1 MYYKI
6 LLNSIYFCF
15 STLLIL
21 FSGCGSGVKVAEVTG
36 VVTLADGKP
45 LELIHIEFW
54 SDNGPRSWG
63 KTDDNGKFSL
73 KLDSDS
79 AQNGAVI
86 GSHKVVLRDM
96 WPMKDDKIGEGGDW
110 IDNSKGKKPRIHSKY
125 FDVALSPVAVEVKAG
140 QKNHF
145 DIKLDPAAK

>member
-1 MYYKI
+1 MRDRVTCQTALCCLLAI
-6 LLNSIYFCF
+6 LFCF
-15 STLLIL
+15 T
-21 FSGCGSGVKVAEVTG
+21 GCGPSVKVAEVSG

-45 LELIHIEFW
+45 LELIHVEFW

-63 KTDDNGKFSL
+63 KTDDSGKFTL
-73 KLDSDS
+73 KLDSESPAD
-79 AQNGAVI
+79 GAVI
-86 GSHKVVLRDM
+86 GTHKVVLRDT

-125 FDVALSPVAVEVKAG
+125 FDVALSPVSVEVKAG

-145 DIKLDPAAK
+145 DIKLDPAPK